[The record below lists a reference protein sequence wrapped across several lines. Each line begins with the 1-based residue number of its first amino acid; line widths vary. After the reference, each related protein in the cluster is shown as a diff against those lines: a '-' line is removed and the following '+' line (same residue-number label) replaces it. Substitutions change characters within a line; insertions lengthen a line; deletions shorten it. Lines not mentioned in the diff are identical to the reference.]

1 MQEDKI
7 ITIRKNTY
15 FIKEKVDGKTE
26 ILYRE
31 IIILVHGYNV
41 SEENAKKAY
50 RKFEENFSKYS
61 SQLSKLNKAI
71 YWFMWPSDKL
81 FLSPLFYFK
90 TVTTAQTCGERFAEY
105 LNKLNLISTSN
116 EPPRITLIGHSLG
129 CRLLLEA
136 LKKTIK
142 TNFRLEVFLMAPAVP
157 VSMVRPDQPLNPS
170 ISSTEKYRI
179 LHSRK
184 DSVLNKFFGIGQAMA
199 GEGFDEAVG
208 LKGNPNQGVWSNTKE
223 TTYDHSGYWGGEES
237 AEWIA
242 AQLGVLKTVSR
253 NLKLQRPTTAFQA
266 RELTIASKSRE
277 IKTRE
282 ISWR

>member
-7 ITIRKNTY
+7 ITIRENIY
-15 FIKEKVDGKTE
+15 AIKEKVDGKTE
-26 ILYRE
+26 IPYRE

-41 SEENAKKAY
+41 SEEGATVAY
-50 RKFEENFSKYS
+50 KKFEKNFSKYS

-81 FLSPLFYFK
+81 FLSPLFYFQAVK
-90 TVTTAQTCGERFAEY
+90 KAKICGERFAEY
-105 LNKLNLISTSN
+105 LNKLNLISTN
-116 EPPRITLIGHSLG
+116 NQPPSITLIGHSLG

-142 TNFRLEVFLMAPAVP
+142 TNLKLEIFLMAPAVP
-157 VSMVRPDQPLNPS
+157 VSIVKPDKPLNPS

-184 DSVLNKFFGIGQAMA
+184 DGVLNKFFGIGQAMA

-208 LKGNPNQGVWSNTKE
+208 LKGNPNTGVWSNTKE
-223 TTYDHSGYWGGEES
+223 TTYDHSDYWGGEES
-237 AEWIA
+237 VEWIA
-242 AQLGVLKTVSR
+242 SQLGILKTVSR
-253 NLKLQRPTTAFQA
+253 NLKLQRPTTAFEG
-266 RELTIASKSRE
+266 RELTIASESRE

-282 ISWR
+282 IPWR